1 MKRTLLTAVM
11 FASLVATAH
20 ASGAGPEDV
29 FVQRTLPDVPAKAY
43 LGGQLGLL
51 LPSYPR
57 VQLIPAWRVLAS
69 ADAGK
74 PLLPFSEDAWR
85 RACCDAGALNVAMDG
100 PATPAIKAWLD
111 ARTQAGQSAP
121 RSVPQ
126 PLKPF
131 GKNEWDAFLNCP
143 DPAFTFATDTLARLR
158 QRPDATPER
167 VRTWVQ
173 AQDQVFDHCRPDG
186 SALQKPAAL
195 AASEP
200 PFWRQARDYQR
211 AATAFYAG
219 DWAAAKAGFD
229 AIARDDAHPWQ
240 AWALVG
246 GLRAQVREASLN
258 DRLHPEPAGE
268 ADELLRS
275 LQAGVERLTAIAARN
290 PEAAAAA
297 RGAQDLLALTR
308 AKLLPPQRLAELGT
322 ELRRLDRE
330 PGRQA
335 LADWVRLADAR
346 YDEQP
351 ELRRREQAGDPLL
364 DWTSTLQACEAE
376 AGPRADAFKHAVAEW
391 RRAPKAA
398 LWLVPALHC
407 ADGQASPRTDIDALL
422 QAAARLPDSHPAT
435 PTLRW
440 QQLRLLREI
449 GQADAARALL
459 PRAAALAKPS
469 GGGRNLVAQ
478 QGLALARNPDEAAP
492 WLARAWSGW
501 ADADTGAQGK
511 ADATRYALA
520 ADGAAYVATRLTL
533 SQWQRLVQRDV
544 LPTPLRRSLAEALW
558 WRAEFIGQTDRAV
571 WAAQQIRTLDRRYA
585 PVVQPYLAAATD
597 DERREAIWRA
607 GLGWGLSARLYSGAG
622 VRDGSGALN
631 KAPAEDAVA
640 SAWCS
645 FTEADAEGT
654 GDTTVERAPPL
665 PAEDASPELAAERAA
680 LKAVGPATAA
690 YARWV
695 QARAKRLPA
704 ADDLDWLLYV
714 GVQSTRG
721 GCVGA
726 DNGAQSRALHT
737 LLHKRFPRSP
747 WAAKAPYWYR

>member
-1 MKRTLLTAVM
+1 MKLRLLTALLAV
-11 FASLVATAH
+11 LVSTAN
-20 ASGAGPEDV
+20 ASGSGPEDV
-29 FVQRTLPDVPAKAY
+29 FVQRTLPDQPAAAY
-43 LGGQLGLL
+43 LRGQLGLL

-57 VQLIPAWRVLAS
+57 VQLVPAWRVLAS

-74 PLLPFSEDAWR
+74 PLRPFSEDAWR

-100 PATPAIKAWLD
+100 PATPGIKAWLE
-111 ARTQAGQSAP
+111 ARTQAGQPAP

-131 GKNEWDAFLNCP
+131 GKNEWDSFLNCP
-143 DPAFTFATDTLARLR
+143 DPAFAFATDTLGRLR

-167 VRTWVQ
+167 LRAWVQ

-186 SALQKPAAL
+186 SALQKPAPL

-200 PFWRQARDYQR
+200 LFWRQSRDYQR

-219 DWAAAKAGFD
+219 DWVAAHNGFE

-240 AWALVG
+240 AWAVVG
-246 GLRAQVREASLN
+246 GLRSLVREASLN
-258 DRLHPEPAGE
+258 DRLRPEPQGE
-268 ADELLRS
+268 ADALLRR
-275 LQAGVERLTAIAARN
+275 LQAGADQLAALASRN
-290 PEAAAAA
+290 AEATAAA
-297 RGAQDLLALTR
+297 RSAQELLALAR
-308 AKLLPPQRLAELGT
+308 AKLLPPQRLAELGA
-322 ELRRLDRE
+322 ELRQLDRE

-346 YDEQP
+346 YDDQP
-351 ELRRREQAGDPLL
+351 ELRRREQPTDPLL
-364 DWTSTLQACEAE
+364 DWTGTLQACEAAATE
-376 AGPRADAFKHAVAEW
+376 RADAFKHAVTEW

-398 LWLVPALHC
+398 LWLIPALHC
-407 ADGQASPRTDIDALL
+407 ADGKTSPRVDVDAVL
-422 QAAARLPDSHPAT
+422 QAAARLPDTHPAT

-440 QQLRLLREI
+440 QQLRLLRET

-459 PRAAALAKPS
+459 PRAAALAQPS
-469 GGGRNLVAQ
+469 RGGRNLVAQ

-501 ADADTGAQGK
+501 GNADTGAQGK
-511 ADATRYALA
+511 ADSTNYALA

-533 SQWQRLVQRDV
+533 SQWQRLIERHT
-544 LPTPLRRSLAEALW
+544 LPAPLRRRLAEALW
-558 WRAEFIGQTDRAV
+558 WRAEFIGQTNRAV
-571 WAAQQIRTLDRRYA
+571 WAAQLIRTLDRGYA
-585 PVVQPYLAAATD
+585 PVVQSYLAATTD
-597 DERREAIWRA
+597 EERREAIWRA
-607 GLGWGLSARLYSGAG
+607 GLAYGLSARLYSGAG
-622 VRDGSGALN
+622 VRDGTGRLD
-631 KAPAEDAVA
+631 KVEPEDAVA
-640 SAWCS
+640 GAWCS

-665 PAEDASPELAAERAA
+665 PAADAGAELAAERAA
-680 LKAVGPATAA
+680 LKAFGPATAT

-695 QARAKRLPA
+695 QERARRLPA
-704 ADDLDWLLYV
+704 ADDLDWLLFV

-726 DNGAQSRALHT
+726 DNGAQSRALHA
-737 LLHKRFPRSP
+737 LLHKRFPRSA